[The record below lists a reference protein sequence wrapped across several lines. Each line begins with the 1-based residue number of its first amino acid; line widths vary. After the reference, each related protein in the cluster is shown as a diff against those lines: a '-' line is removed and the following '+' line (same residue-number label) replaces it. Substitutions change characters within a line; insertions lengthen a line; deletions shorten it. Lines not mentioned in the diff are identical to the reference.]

1 LEKKKKKKTN
11 NKNGRDPSPSR
22 YSRAIG
28 TRSNPGEILYPP
40 RSALRA
46 VGGVRG
52 KESTRDFHDRKEK
65 GIRREKSER
74 YIRFHAVKRDG
85 GRKTNDP
92 QSPEQK
98 KKRRRKVVNFND
110 NRKKEEEV
118 EGGGG
123 WRAQNDA
130 RTRSKKIN
138 K

>member
-1 LEKKKKKKTN
+1 LGKKKKKKTN

-46 VGGVRG
+46 VGGVQG

-98 KKRRRKVVNFND
+98 KKGRKVVNFNN